1 MDLSDKIFAVGGT
14 LSGLLTALF
23 YNIYKSKV
31 ETASRL
37 KKVELLKL
45 GGELEKKLSTADDHR
60 IAYAAVEGIVRDMGK
75 TFRSHQGDKQGV
87 IIHSSLIEH
96 KSKRT
101 QGFWADV
108 KKVLR
113 DTVDTV
119 PFALVDPSDPC
130 HNNIIVTEA
139 TEAEKVLDELEITH
153 SQFIPNQTS
162 AVQAGIDRIFGE
174 VCRGIQETEE
184 MLVVGTSLMGIGE
197 IFLEDGRVKLGPPQS
212 GDRYFLT
219 KLTKNQLMRQFQTHG
234 TTFKVLSIIFGV
246 VATGLLSFVIFRL
259 TKKYVEHVKMRK
271 SFEELRQLTLR
282 RRAQGRDQEEL
293 SENQACVVCLTNP
306 REVITLDCGHIAMC
320 SDCAQVLPQP
330 HKCPVCREPIERF
343 LPVYR
348 P

>member
-1 MDLSDKIFAVGGT
+1 
-14 LSGLLTALF
+14 
-23 YNIYKSKV
+23 
-31 ETASRL
+31 
-37 KKVELLKL
+37 
-45 GGELEKKLSTADDHR
+45 
-60 IAYAAVEGIVRDMGK
+60 
-75 TFRSHQGDKQGV
+75 
-87 IIHSSLIEH
+87 
-96 KSKRT
+96 
-101 QGFWADV
+101 
-108 KKVLR
+108 
-113 DTVDTV
+113 
-119 PFALVDPSDPC
+119 
-130 HNNIIVTEA
+130 
-139 TEAEKVLDELEITH
+139 
-153 SQFIPNQTS
+153 
-162 AVQAGIDRIFGE
+162 
-174 VCRGIQETEE
+174 

-320 SDCAQVLPQP
+320 SDCAQKDFFQLKDLERMAPKEKGITSQSVKEVVQSLVDDAMDERSTVMSDLQNQRNRKQQLEAELAKYRESDPEVLEKQ
-330 HKCPVCREPIERF
+330 KRETDMALEAANRWTDNVFSIKSWVQKKFCCEESVIDKQFDIPSDFDYLE
-343 LPVYR
+343 
-348 P
+348 